1 MRRLGDC
8 RAFAGG
14 FLQRQEAVGQHL
26 ELLLQ
31 PVYFLPLGGKLFRQF
46 VDGFRL
52 IGDSLFQFEN
62 TVVTHGVFHL
72 VCGIL
77 AIRSCDA

>member
-8 RAFAGG
+8 RAFAGC
-14 FLQRQEAVGQHL
+14 FFQRQEPVGQHL

-31 PVYFLPLGGKLFRQF
+31 PVDFLPLGGKLFRQF

-52 IGDSLFQFEN
+52 IGDGFFKL
-62 TVVTHGVFHL
+62 
-72 VCGIL
+72 
-77 AIRSCDA
+77 

>member
-1 MRRLGDC
+1 MRRFGDR

-14 FLQRQEAVGQHL
+14 FLQRQEAVGQDL

-31 PVYFLPLGGKLFRQF
+31 PVDFLPLGGKLFRQF

-52 IGDSLFQFEN
+52 IGEGLFK
-62 TVVTHGVFHL
+62 L
-72 VCGIL
+72 
-77 AIRSCDA
+77 

>member
-8 RAFAGG
+8 RAFAGS
-14 FLQRQEAVGQHL
+14 FLQRQEPVCQHL

-31 PVYFLPLGGKLFRQF
+31 PVDFLPLLGKLLRQF
-46 VDGFRL
+46 IDGFRL

-62 TVVTHGVFHL
+62 TVVAHGFFHQ
-72 VCGIL
+72 V
-77 AIRSCDA
+77 